1 MKVHFYALMAMSLIS
16 TQIQANESSIDSAE
30 NVEEVEV
37 TASILNPS
45 RIINPLYVIDGS
57 EIEDD
62 ATTSLGEAVDSYLG
76 VSIADYGAAV
86 GQPIIRGMS
95 GPRVKIL
102 KNGMVNR
109 DVSGLGVDH
118 LNDIDLNDIQQVEI
132 VKGPSSLLYA
142 NGTIGGIINVVDNCI
157 IEENLDKQ
165 EFIAG
170 LETQS
175 VNDGDVQ
182 HLNYKNNIAGF
193 NVNFGYKKSEFG
205 NFDVPDGAVMHD
217 EDHEDHEGHDEHE
230 EEELSYIENS
240 DLEIESTKFGIS
252 RAGDWGYFGVSVDNL
267 ESVYGIPYHGEHA
280 DEHGDEHDDHDD
292 DHGDDHDDDHADD
305 DHDDDD
311 HGDEHEGERIFSTT
325 DSESLTVK
333 GLYNLNGNLVNSVTY
348 NYRDTD
354 YTLTEAHA
362 EEEGH
367 DEHEEEE
374 HEEHAPTVFS
384 NDATEYGAIF
394 DLSNDNFI
402 QKISLN
408 FVDED
413 SSIVGEEAFMNPA
426 NNEEFTIGYF
436 MSADLDNF
444 YLDAGFRIDQID
456 RTGSVTDEDHG
467 DIDYYSIDDDTNSFA
482 LSLGRDL
489 SDSLDVNFGFSSV
502 ERLPSVIELFM
513 NGPHMATG
521 RLETGNPN
529 LNSETS
535 NNFDITFN
543 FDNGDFYAYASF
555 YINDVDNYI
564 TLMDELDDHDDHDDD
579 HGDEHGD
586 DDHDDDHGDDHGDD
600 DHDDHAEH
608 ANLIHA
614 DYVQEDAE
622 FRGYEFEFGRTFSL
636 GSGDL
641 TLSFG
646 RDDVNAEFSDG
657 HNVPRINPSRNIYS
671 LSYVENDWVFKLSLK
686 DVEKQNDIGEG
697 ESVTDSYQ
705 MLNTRLT
712 KTFNLSGPGE
722 LKVSIFGS
730 NLLDEVAR
738 NHSSFVK
745 KQVPLAGRNYGAKFS
760 YKF

>member
-1 MKVHFYALMAMSLIS
+1 MKVNFYALMAMSLII
-16 TQIQANESSIDSAE
+16 TQINADEPATDSAE

-118 LNDIDLNDIQQVEI
+118 LNDIDLNDIQQIEI

-157 IEENLDKQ
+157 AEGNYDKQ

-193 NVNFGYKKSEFG
+193 NVNFGYKNSEFG
-205 NFDVPDGAVMHD
+205 NFDIPDGAVMHD
-217 EDHEDHEGHDEHE
+217 EDHEGHDEHEE

-267 ESVYGIPYHGEHA
+267 ESIYGIPYHGEHG

-722 LKVSIFGS
+722 LNVSIFGS

>member
-1 MKVHFYALMAMSLIS
+1 MKVYFYALMAMSLII
-16 TQIQANESSIDSAE
+16 TQINANESSTDSDDNAE
-30 NVEEVEV
+30 EFEV

-118 LNDIDLNDIQQVEI
+118 LNDIDLNDLQQIEI

-217 EDHEDHEGHDEHE
+217 EDHEGHDEHEE

-280 DEHGDEHDDHDD
+280 DEHDGHDD
-292 DHGDDHDDDHADD
+292 DHGDDHDDHADD

-333 GLYNLNGNLVNSVTY
+333 GLYNVNGNLVNSVTY

-564 TLMDELDDHDDHDDD
+564 TLMDEMDDHGDDHDDH
-579 HGDEHGD
+579 HGD
-586 DDHDDDHGDDHGDD
+586 DDDHGDDHGDD